1 MPAFSPDSRAYR
13 FTILLFAS
21 LMAFG
26 SYFAYDSVGAIE
38 TTLIQVFNADR
49 SAIGAMYSVYSI
61 AAVFA
66 VLFGGYLIDRIG
78 TRQASL
84 LFSALVMVGAAIV
97 AAGAELPL
105 PSLVRIVFGMG
116 SETMI
121 VAQSAILAR
130 WFTGKELALSFGIS
144 LTISRLGT
152 LFSFNTEALLAERM
166 GFRGALW
173 VAAGLCLASLVC
185 NWLYV
190 V

>member
-38 TTLIQVFNADR
+38 TTLIKEFHADR

-78 TRQASL
+78 TRSASL
-84 LFSALVMVGAAIV
+84 LFSILVTIGAVIV
-97 AAGAELPL
+97 AAAAHLP
-105 PSLVRIVFGMG
+105 VVF
-116 SETMI
+116 
-121 VAQSAILAR
+121 
-130 WFTGKELALSFGIS
+130 
-144 LTISRLGT
+144 LG
-152 LFSFNTEALLAERM
+152 R
-166 GFRGALW
+166 
-173 VAAGLCLASLVC
+173 
-185 NWLYV
+185 
-190 V
+190 